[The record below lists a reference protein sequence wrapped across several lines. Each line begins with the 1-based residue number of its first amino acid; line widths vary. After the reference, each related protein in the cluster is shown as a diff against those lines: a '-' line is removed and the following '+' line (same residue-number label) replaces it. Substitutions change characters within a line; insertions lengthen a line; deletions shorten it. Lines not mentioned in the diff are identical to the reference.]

1 MKHLNAQT
9 SLNPYTVTDTEGA
22 VKNVRI
28 NRVSVLN
35 RLNLEKMEGLS
46 LPIVMSLGVHLGA
59 LLFGCVV
66 SFGVCN
72 LCLNTYRRN
81 RKTEFDCITEVEN
94 QNLIQVHP

>member
-1 MKHLNAQT
+1 M
-9 SLNPYTVTDTEGA
+9 
-22 VKNVRI
+22 
-28 NRVSVLN
+28 SVFN

-59 LLFGCVV
+59 FLFGCVV
-66 SFGVCN
+66 SVGVCN

-94 QNLIQVHP
+94 QNLSQVYP

>member
-1 MKHLNAQT
+1 MYVLIGC
-9 SLNPYTVTDTEGA
+9 L
-22 VKNVRI
+22 
-28 NRVSVLN
+28 LN

-46 LPIVMSLGVHLGA
+46 LPIVMSLGFHLGA

-94 QNLIQVHP
+94 QNLSQVHP

>member
-1 MKHLNAQT
+1 MYVLIGC
-9 SLNPYTVTDTEGA
+9 L
-22 VKNVRI
+22 
-28 NRVSVLN
+28 LN

-81 RKTEFDCITEVEN
+81 RKTEFHCITEVEN
-94 QNLIQVHP
+94 QKLSQVHP